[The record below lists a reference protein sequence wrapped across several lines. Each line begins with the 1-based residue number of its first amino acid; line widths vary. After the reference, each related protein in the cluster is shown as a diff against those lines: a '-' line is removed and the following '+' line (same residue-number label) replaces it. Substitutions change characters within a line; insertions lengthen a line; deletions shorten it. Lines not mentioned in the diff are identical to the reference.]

1 MFILS
6 SANGHLYRFYFG
18 AIMDRIVLVA
28 MNILVEVLSLRDRHS
43 VLLRAYLGMELLYYK
58 ESRAGKVHKRKQ
70 HAAITILSRMQ
81 NMPRPD
87 LSKSFNLSE
96 L

>member
-1 MFILS
+1 
-6 SANGHLYRFYFG
+6 
-18 AIMDRIVLVA
+18 MDRIVLIA
-28 MNILVEVLSLRDRHS
+28 MNIVVEVSFRDRHS
-43 VLLRAYLGMELLYYK
+43 VLSRAYLGMEFLYYK
-58 ESRAGKVHKRKQ
+58 VSRVGEVNKHEQ
-70 HAAITILSRMQ
+70 HAAITILSKME

>member
-1 MFILS
+1 MEKL
-6 SANGHLYRFYFG
+6 LCCFYFG

-28 MNILVEVLSLRDRHS
+28 MNILVKVLSFRDRHS
-43 VLLRAYLGMELLYYK
+43 VLLRAYLGMELLYYNV
-58 ESRAGKVHKRKQ
+58 SRVGEVHKHEQ
-70 HAAITILSRMQ
+70 HAAITILSRME
-81 NMPRPD
+81 NTPRPD